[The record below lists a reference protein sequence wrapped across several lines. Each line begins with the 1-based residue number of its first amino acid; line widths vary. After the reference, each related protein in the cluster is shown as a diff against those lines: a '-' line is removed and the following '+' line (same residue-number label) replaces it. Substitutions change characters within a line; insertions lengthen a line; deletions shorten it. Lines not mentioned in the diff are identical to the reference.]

1 MLMIFQQI
9 KVGNME
15 NFAYIIGDS
24 KTKEAAIVDPGWD
37 ADILLD
43 FCSKNKLKVKKII
56 LTHTH
61 YDHINDVDYIFK
73 KTNAEVYVHSLE
85 AEVIKKINNKINIV
99 ELNNGGKFNVEN
111 IEIEVMHTPGHSPGS
126 TCFIFDGKI
135 ITGDTLFVGSIGRT
149 DLPGGNPRVIAES
162 LKRLKK
168 LNDGLEVYPG
178 HDYGNNT
185 FSTIRVE
192 KESNF
197 FMK

>member
-1 MLMIFQQI
+1 MIFQQL

-37 ADILLD
+37 ADVLLD
-43 FCSKNKLKVKKII
+43 FCSKNKLKIGKII

-61 YDHINDVDYIFK
+61 YDHINAVDYIFK
-73 KTNAEVYVHSLE
+73 KTNADVYVHSLE
-85 AEVIKKINNKINIV
+85 VDIIRKINNKMNIV
-99 ELNNGGKFNVEN
+99 ELNNGVKFNVGN
-111 IEIEVMHTPGHSPGS
+111 VEIEVMHTPGHSPGS
-126 TCFIFDGKI
+126 SCFIFNGKI
-135 ITGDTLFVGSIGRT
+135 LTGDTLFVGSIGRT
-149 DLPGGNPRVIAES
+149 DLPGGNQKVMAES

-168 LNDGLEVYPG
+168 LGDGLEVYPG
-178 HDYGNNT
+178 HDYGDKP
-185 FSTIRVE
+185 FSTIGEE